1 MPIVNIHLMCGR
13 DVETKRK
20 LVKEVTNAVCETLNA
35 PPEMVRVILS
45 EMENEH
51 YAVGGVLK
59 LDSDPR

>member
-1 MPIVNIHLMCGR
+1 MPILNIHMMRGR
-13 DVETKRK
+13 DTDTKRE
-20 LVKEVTNAVCETLNA
+20 LVKRLTDVVCETLNA
-35 PPEMVRVILS
+35 PPDKVRVIIS

>member
-1 MPIVNIHLMCGR
+1 MPIVNIHMMRGR

-20 LVKEVTNAVCETLNA
+20 LVKELTDVVQSRLGSK
-35 PPEMVRVILS
+35 PEQVRIIIS

-59 LDSDPR
+59 LDGDPR

>member
-1 MPIVNIHLMCGR
+1 MPIVNIHMMVGR

-20 LVKEVTNAVCETLNA
+20 LVKEVTDAVCGTLGS

>member
-1 MPIVNIHLMCGR
+1 MPILNIHMMRGR
-13 DVETKRK
+13 DTDTKRE
-20 LVKEVTNAVCETLNA
+20 LVKRLTDVVCETLGA
-35 PPEMVRVILS
+35 PPDKVRVIIS